1 MQGVSPQATVATVAS
16 CGVTVSRSQAEH
28 ATHRQAPGIHIFQ
41 SAIRSDSICICCEC
55 NDSEQAFA
63 FACLLGG
70 GLGASRRKR
79 DLIYENMV
87 TDDPSLFPVHVIE
100 DYNTIMSHTRV
111 SR

>member
-1 MQGVSPQATVATVAS
+1 MPHTVKLLVSIS
-16 CGVTVSRSQAEH
+16 FSLHLHLFCK
-28 ATHRQAPGIHIFQ
+28 
-41 SAIRSDSICICCEC
+41 C
-55 NDSEQAFA
+55 NDSEQVFA